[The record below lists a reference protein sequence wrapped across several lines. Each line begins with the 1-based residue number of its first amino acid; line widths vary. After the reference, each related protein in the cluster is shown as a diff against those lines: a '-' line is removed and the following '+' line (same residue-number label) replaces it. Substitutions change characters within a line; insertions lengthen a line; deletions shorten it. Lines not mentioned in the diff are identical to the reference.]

1 MANGRGRCFAGL
13 KSWLAGCLPVLMLF
27 SGCGWQ
33 QAERQEV
40 EKVVVYSSH
49 PLSLIN
55 PLAEEFEK
63 ETGVQVE
70 VHAAGTGQ
78 LLARLEEG
86 EHGDV
91 FWGGTLS
98 SLEERWELFAE
109 YRSANEDAM
118 QEDFHNVEGR
128 FTRFSDM
135 PSVLLVN
142 TNLLGDIKVEGYG
155 DLLNTALRGRIAFAD
170 PEKSSS
176 SYEHLANM
184 LWAMGDGDTEAGWE
198 YVAKFYRNLGGRLL
212 DSSREVYEG
221 VARGEYALGCTF
233 EEAGAGL
240 LAAGAPVQVIY
251 MREGVIFRPDV
262 ICLLQGAEHGE
273 NARRF
278 IDFIT
283 GQGAQA
289 YVAGKLHRRSVRRD
303 VALPPGLPSKEE
315 IRSVRETPSGEGDR
329 RQARLDRF
337 KSLSRK

>member
-1 MANGRGRCFAGL
+1 MRL
-13 KSWLAGCLPVLMLF
+13 KRWLAGLLPLFMLL
-27 SGCGWQ
+27 SGCGGQ
-33 QAERQEV
+33 QAERQKG
-40 EKVVVYSSH
+40 EKVVVCSSH

-70 VHAAGTGQ
+70 VRTAGTGQ

-86 EHGDV
+86 EKGDV

-98 SLEERWELFAE
+98 SLEGQGELFAA
-109 YRSANEDAM
+109 YQSKNEEAM
-118 QEDFHNVEGR
+118 QEDFRNGEGR

-135 PSVLLVN
+135 PSIILVN
-142 TNLLGDIKVEGYG
+142 TNLLGDIRVEGYG
-155 DLLNTALRGRIAFAD
+155 DLLNPALRGRIAFAD

-184 LWAMGDGDTEAGWE
+184 LQAMGEGDPEAGWA
-198 YVAKFYRNLGGRLL
+198 YVERFCQNLGGRLL

-221 VARGEYALGCTF
+221 VALGEYAVGCTF

-240 LAAGAPVQVIY
+240 LAAGAPMQVVY

-278 IDFIT
+278 IDFVT
-283 GQGAQA
+283 SRGAQA
-289 YVAGKLHRRSVRRD
+289 YMAGRLHRRSVRWD
-303 VALPPGLPSKEE
+303 VASPPGLPPKEG
-315 IRSVRETPSGEGDR
+315 IRSIREGLAGEGDT

-337 KSLSRK
+337 KILSRE